1 MDFDFHKLTTSPEGA
16 GLLGALVGLRFAPGL
31 SWLER
36 LGNTV
41 TGLACAS
48 FIAPA
53 AGELFKHNSPTMIGF
68 LAFVLGMFGM
78 SCAAA
83 LAQGIRD
90 LKLADIISG
99 WISRKG

>member
-1 MDFDFHKLTTSPEGA
+1 MDIDLHKLATSPEGA

-36 LGNTV
+36 LGNTI
-41 TGLACAS
+41 TGLGCAS

-53 AGELFKHNSPTMIGF
+53 AGEMFKANSPTMIGF
-68 LAFVLGMFGM
+68 LAFILGMFGM
-78 SCAAA
+78 SVAAA
-83 LAQGIRD
+83 IAQAIRD
-90 LKLADIISG
+90 LKLAEIIAG